1 MDPEAGILT
10 QRGIYHRCV
19 RFRCSIPAILYE
31 YLVMETTLDPSKH
44 QAEVHQAEVQL
55 RHVLIAILQDNYL
68 SKTSVIQDEDH
79 WPTTVRQANGGFF
92 LACRTVV
99 RLL

>member
-19 RFRCSIPAILYE
+19 RFRFRLLDSSNY
-31 YLVMETTLDPSKH
+31 VRVFGMETTLDPSNYY
-44 QAEVHQAEVQL
+44 QHQAEVQL

-68 SKTSVIQDEDH
+68 SKT
-79 WPTTVRQANGGFF
+79 
-92 LACRTVV
+92 
-99 RLL
+99 